1 MIEFIKRLFRKK
13 PDVMLMRK
21 SPMAPGEFDI
31 TLLHSY
37 WIGSRRFVNFGSYT
51 VLLKSDGTTG
61 GYSYLTHWEAL

>member
-21 SPMAPGEFDI
+21 SPTAPGEFDI

-37 WIGSRRFVNFGSYT
+37 RIGSRRFVNFGSHT
-51 VLLKSDGTTG
+51 MLLKGDGTTV